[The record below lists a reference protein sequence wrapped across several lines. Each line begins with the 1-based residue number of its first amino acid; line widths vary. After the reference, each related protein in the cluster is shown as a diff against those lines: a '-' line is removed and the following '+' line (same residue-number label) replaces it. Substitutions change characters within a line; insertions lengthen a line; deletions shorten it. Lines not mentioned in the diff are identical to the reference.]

1 MKMKI
6 KPDIAR
12 AAFLAGVT
20 LLAAGQSMAAGFYLT
35 QVGTPMSIGTVG
47 VANTVNTWGAD
58 AAWAQ
63 PAGMVN
69 LKDDTVGVTGL
80 TVLYP
85 EMKFDSSVADAG
97 GSDGGNAGEAAIIP
111 SQFMVKRLS
120 GRTSVGLAIT
130 APLGGAMDYGDNFVG
145 RYGAQMVALQGLG
158 ISPSIGYKVNDQL
171 AIGAGV
177 TITYTLF
184 DEDVA
189 INLPGP
195 APDGKVKM
203 EDLDDWGYQP
213 FLGLTYHFSD
223 RVMLGVVYR
232 AEMDVNLEGD
242 VKFRGV
248 PLPGGDVKLDWDN
261 PQWLEAA
268 LRFDL
273 NNNYY
278 VAANLGWQDWSK
290 FSENE
295 LEVTPGVT
303 VMDRDWK
310 DTWRTGIAFG
320 HMAGTRGW
328 SFGLSYDS
336 SPVTDK
342 NRTIDLPMD
351 ETLQAGASYFMEGKK
366 FSYALGASL
375 MYAGDGKVD
384 QMAQNV
390 RFKGEFDTNLIFSLG
405 GTVRYTF

>member
-1 MKMKI
+1 MK
-6 KPDIAR
+6 PEIAL

-69 LKDDTVGVTGL
+69 LKDDTVGVTGF

>member
-1 MKMKI
+1 MKI
-6 KPDIAR
+6 KPYIAL
-12 AAFLAGVT
+12 AAFLAGAAM
-20 LLAAGQSMAAGFYLT
+20 LAVEQSMAAGFYLT
-35 QVGTPMSIGTVG
+35 QIGTPLSIGTVG
-47 VANTVNTWGAD
+47 VANTVNNYGAD
-58 AAWAQ
+58 SAWAQ
-63 PAGMVN
+63 PAGMVD
-69 LKDDTVGVTGL
+69 LKEDTVGVTGL
-80 TVLYP
+80 TLLYP
-85 EMKFDSSVADAG
+85 EMKFDSSVAEAG
-97 GSDGGNAGEAAIIP
+97 GGDGGNSGEAAIIP
-111 SQFMVKRLS
+111 SQFMVKKLS

-145 RYGAQMVALQGLG
+145 RYGAQMVALQGIG
-158 ISPSIGYKVNDQL
+158 ISPSIGFKVNDRL
-171 AIGAGV
+171 ALGAGV

-189 INLPGP
+189 INLPG
-195 APDGKVKM
+195 AASDGKVKM

-213 FLGLTYHFSD
+213 FLGLTYHFSE

-232 AEMDVNLEGD
+232 SEMDVDLEGD
-242 VKFRGV
+242 LKFRGV
-248 PLPGGDVKLDWDN
+248 PMPGGDVKLDWDN

-273 NNNYY
+273 GDNYY
-278 VAANLGWQDWSK
+278 IATNLGWQDWSK
-290 FSENE
+290 FSENK
-295 LEVTPGVT
+295 LEVAPGVT

-320 HMAGTRGW
+320 HMAGTKGW
-328 SFGLSYDS
+328 AFGLSYDS

-351 ETLQAGASYFMEGKK
+351 EQVQAGASYFMEGKK
-366 FSYALGASL
+366 FSYAIGASV

-384 QMAQNV
+384 QTAQGV
-390 RFKGEFDTNLIFSLG
+390 RFKGEFDTNLVFSLG

>member
-1 MKMKI
+1 MI
-6 KPDIAR
+6 SWPSAR
-12 AAFLAGVT
+12 A
-20 LLAAGQSMAAGFYLT
+20 
-35 QVGTPMSIGTVG
+35 
-47 VANTVNTWGAD
+47 
-58 AAWAQ
+58 
-63 PAGMVN
+63 
-69 LKDDTVGVTGL
+69 
-80 TVLYP
+80 
-85 EMKFDSSVADAG
+85 
-97 GSDGGNAGEAAIIP
+97 
-111 SQFMVKRLS
+111 
-120 GRTSVGLAIT
+120 
-130 APLGGAMDYGDNFVG
+130 
-145 RYGAQMVALQGLG
+145 
-158 ISPSIGYKVNDQL
+158 SPSPIR
-171 AIGAGV
+171 
-177 TITYTLF
+177 LF

-189 INLPGP
+189 INLPGS

-232 AEMDVNLEGD
+232 AEMDVDLEGD

-248 PLPGGDVKLDWDN
+248 PLPGGDVKLSWDN

-273 NNNYY
+273 DNNYY
-278 VAANLGWQDWSK
+278 VATNLGWQDWSQ

-384 QMAQNV
+384 QTAQNV